1 MRKKDRTG
9 NLYGKNVFVTGAS
22 SGIGQAC
29 AIAFAKN
36 GCTVTGVSRNTEE
49 KTELFPG
56 GGSLSLHRLDV
67 TDEAAVRG
75 FVERLPGVDIAVLCA
90 GMGVAGP
97 AETTPSEM
105 TRRQMEVNY
114 FGTINAAQP
123 CLTRMRGQGKG
134 LLIVIGSIAGRV
146 SIPMQ
151 SQYSA
156 SKYALEAFTDAVRM
170 EMKKYGVR
178 ACIIE
183 PGDTKT
189 GFTAARVTQD
199 DSGAEGYGDLWYG
212 SGHEIINL
220 LTGTNAITDLQF
232 IKSKEIGVT
241 SAAQSSQTYSEDDK
255 TKIFMELC
263 SAKQL
268 GRIYFGGTYNN
279 TGAGLNEGH
288 AYSVLGGR
296 SINGE
301 RYVLLRNP
309 YANMSLK
316 YNERGDR
323 SKSTSFFSSTADT
336 TCGQFLMKLDDFH

>member
-9 NLYGKNVFVTGAS
+9 NLYGMNVFVTGAS

-36 GCTVTGVSRNTEE
+36 GCAVTGVSRNTEE
-49 KTELFPG
+49 KAESFPG
-56 GGSLSLHRLDV
+56 GGSLTLRRLDV
-67 TDEAAVRG
+67 TDETAVRE
-75 FVERLPGVDIAVLCA
+75 FIEKLPGVDIAVLCA

-123 CLTRMRGQGKG
+123 CLTRMRRQGKG

-199 DSGAEGYGDLWYG
+199 DSSAEGYG
-212 SGHEIINL
+212 
-220 LTGTNAITDLQF
+220 
-232 IKSKEIGVT
+232 
-241 SAAQSSQTYSEDDK
+241 
-255 TKIFMELC
+255 
-263 SAKQL
+263 
-268 GRIYFGGTYNN
+268 
-279 TGAGLNEGH
+279 
-288 AYSVLGGR
+288 SVLRKSVAKMASDEQNGR
-296 SINGE
+296 SPESVAKVALALAG
-301 RYVLLRNP
+301 RKDPPARVPVGMDYKALMLLLRVMP
-309 YANMSLK
+309 
-316 YNERGDR
+316 DR
-323 SKSTSFFSSTADT
+323 AKELILSK
-336 TCGQFLMKLDDFH
+336 LYLPKE

>member
-9 NLYGKNVFVTGAS
+9 NLYGMNVFVTGAS

-36 GCTVTGVSRNTEE
+36 GCAVTGVSRNTEE
-49 KTELFPG
+49 KAESFPG
-56 GGSLSLHRLDV
+56 GGSLTLRRLDV
-67 TDEAAVRG
+67 TDETAVRE
-75 FVERLPGVDIAVLCA
+75 FIEILPGVDIAVLCA

-199 DSGAEGYGDLWYG
+199 DSSAEGYG
-212 SGHEIINL
+212 
-220 LTGTNAITDLQF
+220 
-232 IKSKEIGVT
+232 
-241 SAAQSSQTYSEDDK
+241 
-255 TKIFMELC
+255 
-263 SAKQL
+263 
-268 GRIYFGGTYNN
+268 
-279 TGAGLNEGH
+279 
-288 AYSVLGGR
+288 SVLRKSVAKMASDEQNGR
-296 SINGE
+296 SPESVAKVALALAG
-301 RYVLLRNP
+301 RKDPPARVPVGMDYKALMLLLRVMP
-309 YANMSLK
+309 
-316 YNERGDR
+316 DR
-323 SKSTSFFSSTADT
+323 AKELILSK
-336 TCGQFLMKLDDFH
+336 LYLPKE